1 MIKRRI
7 CVFCETWASGGI
19 ESFLTNVLLRQEMSE
34 MEIDLVVAEKRD
46 SVYTATLEAHGIR
59 FISLSGSP
67 TRLISNWNQFRRLLV
82 ECRYDT
88 VYINA
93 FQALSLRYG
102 LLARRAGVP
111 VRILHSHSS
120 DIRVQ
125 PFRTMKLLI
134 HRIAEVF
141 YSGVGTEYFACS
153 GEAAAFLFS
162 PRLREKQ
169 IVRFIPNGIDTG
181 RFCFQTDV
189 RDHVRDELGFR
200 DRFVLG
206 NIGRLSSQKNQLFL
220 LDVLKAILPIR
231 PNACLLLIGEGKL
244 RQDLEKRAAE
254 LQIQEHVLFYGVTD
268 KPWELYWAMD
278 VFLFP
283 SLFEGLGIA
292 AVEAQCAGLPQV
304 CSEHVPEEALVTDL
318 AHRVPLTGGAEAW
331 AKAVAGL
338 EPPEKRK
345 QYAAKV
351 REAGFDIE
359 SVSRIIRS
367 ALMGSETQSPPQE
380 R

>member
-1 MIKRRI
+1 MNKRRI
-7 CVFCETWASGGI
+7 CVYCETWASGGI
-19 ESFLTNVLLRQEMSE
+19 ESFLANVLLRQEMSE
-34 MEIDLVVAEKRD
+34 MEIDLVAAEKRD
-46 SVYTATLEAHGIR
+46 SVYTAALEAHGIR

-67 TRLISNWNQFRRLLV
+67 WRLIGNWSRFRRLLA
-82 ECRYDT
+82 EHRYDT

-102 LLARRAGVP
+102 LLAQRAGVP
-111 VRILHSHSS
+111 VRILHSHST
-120 DIRVQ
+120 DIRIQ
-125 PFRTMKLLI
+125 TFRIIKLLI
-134 HRIAEVF
+134 HRIAAAF

-153 GEAAAFLFS
+153 DKAAAFLFS
-162 PRLREKQ
+162 PRLRKKQ
-169 IVRFIPNGIDTG
+169 AVRFIPNGIDTG
-181 RFCFQTDV
+181 QFCFRAGGRERV
-189 RDHVRDELGFR
+189 RSALGLR

-220 LDVLKAILPIR
+220 LDVLRALLPIR
-231 PNACLLLIGEGKL
+231 PDACLLLIGEGKL

-254 LQIQEHVLFYGVTD
+254 LQIQDHVLFYGVTD
-268 KPWELYWAMD
+268 KPWELYWTMD

-292 AVEAQCAGLPQV
+292 AVEAQCAGLPLV
-304 CSEHVPEEALVTDL
+304 CSEHVPEEALVTEL
-318 AHRVPLTGGAEAW
+318 AHRVPLTGGADAW

-338 EPPEKRK
+338 GPPEERER
-345 QYAAKV
+345 YAAKV

-367 ALMGSETQSPPQE
+367 ALMGSETQSPPQD